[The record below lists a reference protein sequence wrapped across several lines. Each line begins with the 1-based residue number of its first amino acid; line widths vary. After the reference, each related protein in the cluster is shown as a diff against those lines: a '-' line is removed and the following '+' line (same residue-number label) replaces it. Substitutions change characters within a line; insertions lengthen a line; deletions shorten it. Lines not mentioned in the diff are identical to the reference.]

1 MAMYRLSAK
10 AKQDLR
16 KIAAYTRRTWGDRQ
30 TISYIADLRSYCD
43 EIAQKP
49 SFDRNC
55 DYLASGLKRSE
66 RNRHVIFYRRDANG
80 IHVSRILHQSMLPER
95 HILD

>member
-1 MAMYRLSAK
+1 MLSFTGSSGGFRANT
-10 AKQDLR
+10 QR
-16 KIAAYTRRTWGDRQ
+16 
-30 TISYIADLRSYCD
+30 IADLRSYCG

-66 RNRHVIFYRRDANG
+66 RNRHVIFYRRDASG
-80 IHVSRILHQSMLPER
+80 IHVSRILHQSILPER